1 MKRKNSLQGSY
12 CLMQGALWGT
22 YGFLFSYA
30 NRYFLDK
37 GLTNFQAGL
46 ILTLATALSFLSQ
59 PLLTQIVDKTRL
71 SCRSVMI
78 VSSILMG
85 LCSSALLLPMG
96 LPATIALYA
105 AASVCLQ
112 VLPSFSNALG
122 MAAMGQGYRLN
133 FGIARGTGSVSFGI
147 CSLVGNVLISG
158 FDFPSFNFSGFG
170 FACIPLSTAA
180 MSVLLVLSALPF
192 PAGKPAAREAQPS
205 GVWEFFRK
213 NKKFALFL
221 MGATLIFIGHNVLTN
236 CMFQIAEYKGNGDAQ
251 GTALLISAFVELPA
265 MFLFVRMKRWMNCG
279 KWLCLSGVFF
289 SLRLFLC
296 WLLPGVGGLYAA
308 QFTQMLGFA
317 LYAVSSVYYT
327 NAIIPQ
333 EDLVKGQTYLG
344 LTNTLGTLGAHFVGG
359 ALIDLLGV
367 GNMLLCCLAVSLVGT
382 CIFFL
387 TVNKNAPQRD

>member
-1 MKRKNSLQGSY
+1 MKRKKSLQGSY

-37 GLTNFQAGL
+37 GLSNFQAGL
-46 ILTLATALSFLSQ
+46 ILTVATALSFLSQ

-78 VSSILMG
+78 VSSLLMG
-85 LCSSALLLPMG
+85 LCSSVLLLPMG
-96 LPATIALYA
+96 LSATIVLYA
-105 AASVCLQ
+105 AACVCLQ

-147 CSLVGNVLISG
+147 CSLVGNVLIS
-158 FDFPSFNFSGFG
+158 NFG
-170 FACIPLSTAA
+170 FACIPLSTIA
-180 MSVLLVLSALPF
+180 MSILLVLSTLPF
-192 PAGKPAAREAQPS
+192 PAGKSDTQEAKPS

-213 NKKFALFL
+213 NKKFAVFL
-221 MGATLIFIGHNVLTN
+221 VGVTLIFVGHNVLTN

-289 SLRLFLC
+289 SLRLLLC
-296 WLLPGVGGLYAA
+296 WLLPGVSGLYAA

-327 NAIIPQ
+327 NAIIPA

-387 TVNKNAPQRD
+387 TVNKNAPQKD

>member
-1 MKRKNSLQGSY
+1 MKRKNYLQACY

-46 ILTLATALSFLSQ
+46 ILTVATALSFLSQ

-78 VSSILMG
+78 SSALLMG
-85 LCSSALLLPMG
+85 LSSAALLLPMG
-96 LPATIALYA
+96 LSAIVVLYA
-105 AASVCLQ
+105 ASCVCLQ

-122 MAAMGQGYRLN
+122 MAAIGQGHRLN

-147 CSLVGNVLISG
+147 CSLVGNVLISR
-158 FDFPSFNFSGFG
+158 FG
-170 FACIPLSTAA
+170 FACIPLSTMA
-180 MSVLLVLSALPF
+180 MSVILVLSTLSF
-192 PAGKPAAREAQPS
+192 PQGKPAAREERPS
-205 GVWEFFRK
+205 GVWEFFCK
-213 NKKFALFL
+213 NKKFAIFL
-221 MGATLIFIGHNVLTN
+221 MGATLIFVGHNVLTN

-289 SLRLFLC
+289 SLRLLLC
-296 WLLPGVGGLYAA
+296 WLLPGVGGLYVA
-308 QFTQMLGFA
+308 QLTQMLGFA

-327 NAIIPQ
+327 NAIIPA

-344 LTNTLGTLGAHFVGG
+344 LTNTLGTLGANLVGG

-367 GNMLLCCLAVSLVGT
+367 GNMLLCCLAISLVGT
-382 CIFFL
+382 VLFFL
-387 TVNKNAPQRD
+387 TVNKNAPQEES